1 MKSYFFI
8 IIFLLCLSLNTFK
21 AYNAEECQNNIYLN
35 NVNSKNLID
44 YLIQNNLREK
54 VNKVCSVDICMT
66 INPNNLERDIK
77 SFITR
82 NINFLKNRVDE
93 NTFINLQLKG
103 FKIEKITINEC

>member
-1 MKSYFFI
+1 
-8 IIFLLCLSLNTFK
+8 
-21 AYNAEECQNNIYLN
+21 
-35 NVNSKNLID
+35 
-44 YLIQNNLREK
+44 
-54 VNKVCSVDICMT
+54 MT